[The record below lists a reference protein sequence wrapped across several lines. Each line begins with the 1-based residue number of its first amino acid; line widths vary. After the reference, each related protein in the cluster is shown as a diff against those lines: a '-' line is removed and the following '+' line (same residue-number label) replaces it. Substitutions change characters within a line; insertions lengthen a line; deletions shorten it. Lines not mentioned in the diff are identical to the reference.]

1 MKYKINYEA
10 LYNRVKNEIEDQ
22 LQYWRNK
29 EAENYTVDN
38 KVRAEVYGRLQSLL
52 IGYEKNAIDE
62 AIDDA
67 YTNKP

>member
-10 LYNRVKNEIEDQ
+10 LYNRVKNDIEDQ

-29 EAENYTVDN
+29 EAENYTVEN
-38 KVRAEVYGRLQSLL
+38 RVRAEVYGRLQALL

-67 YTNKP
+67 YTNKH

>member
-29 EAENYTVDN
+29 EAENYTVEN

-52 IGYEKNAIDE
+52 IGYEKNAIDD